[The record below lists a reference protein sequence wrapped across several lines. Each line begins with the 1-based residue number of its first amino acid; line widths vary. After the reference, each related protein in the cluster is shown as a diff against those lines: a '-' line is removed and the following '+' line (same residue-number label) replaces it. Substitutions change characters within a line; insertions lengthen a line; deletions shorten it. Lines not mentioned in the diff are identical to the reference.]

1 MIVRLVLALIVATAL
16 GLATTGTSPASATT
30 TPDETLL
37 TLPPDDQPVTTDNE
51 FLDLERDMFD
61 DCVGS
66 FLPKPDCGREPT
78 HSGDRGGVMQWS
90 VFGVMI
96 LGIGFIGWRIIAGA
110 RRNRRPSA
118 V

>member
-1 MIVRLVLALIVATAL
+1 MIVRLVLALLVATTL
-16 GLATTGTSPASATT
+16 GLATTGSSPASATT
-30 TPDETLL
+30 PPDETLL

-51 FLDLERDMFD
+51 FLDLERDLS
-61 DCVGS
+61 DCVGNA
-66 FLPKPDCGREPT
+66 LPKPGCGREPT